1 MVTAQDRVAA
11 TSARLLQRRLHSV
24 VASYSKPELTCLFD
38 ELDRCGE
45 VVLFGGVLR
54 DLSLEAPRAF
64 KSDIDVVVAEC
75 NERELARVAC
85 TYNATTN
92 RFGGHR
98 IALKRGSVDL
108 WPLSRT
114 WAFQVGALSG
124 NRPEDLIK
132 TTFFSW
138 DAIAY
143 VWHSRQLVAGEKYF
157 EQTCARVVDLQFP
170 DNPNPLGLL
179 VRTLRIVATGKAA
192 LTMRLARFTL
202 MKLERHTVGQ
212 ILAAERRGFAC
223 AYLTAELVS
232 RIQRALSDYL
242 LYSSE
247 HVPFRMATAE
257 QLGFTFV
264 RDASAQEAG
273 KPSSTLDVP
282 FLPNAAV

>member
-1 MVTAQDRVAA
+1 MVTAKGPAA
-11 TSARLLQRRLHSV
+11 AVSANLLQRRIHSV
-24 VASYSKPELTCLFD
+24 VASYSKPELTRLFD
-38 ELDRCGE
+38 RLDKCGT
-45 VVLFGGVLR
+45 VILFGGVLR
-54 DLSLEAPRAF
+54 DLSLGTPKAF
-64 KSDIDVVVAEC
+64 KSDIDVVVSEC
-75 NERELARVAC
+75 DERELARVAR

-92 RFGGHR
+92 RFGGYR

-124 NRPEDLIK
+124 NQPEDLIK

-143 VWHSRQLVAGEKYF
+143 VWRSRQIVASERYF

-179 VRTLRIVATGKAA
+179 VRTLRIIVTKRAA

-202 MKLERHTVGQ
+202 MRIEHHSVRQ
-212 ILAAERRGFAC
+212 ILDAERRGFAC
-223 AYLTAELVS
+223 IYLTVELVQ
-232 RIQRALSDYL
+232 RIHRALTDYL
-242 LYSSE
+242 LRSNE

-257 QLGFTFV
+257 QLGFPFA
-264 RDASAQEAG
+264 RDASTQEAVR
-273 KPSSTLDVP
+273 PASTLDERSP
-282 FLPNAAV
+282 QYG